1 MGILS
6 QIFPTFL
13 VLSLELA
20 VILVSIFQVSQH
32 LSDAQTL
39 PQQGLKQPAVN
50 GHSNAPTGQSL
61 CSVHGAGVVF
71 GHGAGAGDRVG
82 DRGRVAR
89 GAGAGGGRMWPK
101 SGSIPFII
109 LPGRVRDI
117 DCQHAQ

>member
-89 GAGAGGGRMWPK
+89 GAGAGGGR
-101 SGSIPFII
+101 GAGDRNFFSIPHLI
-109 LPGRVRDI
+109 LG
-117 DCQHAQ
+117 